1 MHVFLVMLNFLRD
14 VFKCHTE
21 FCYVDAVLAG
31 RLLKEAEPIE
41 EKRNAE
47 MGDERI
53 RAAYSEDQ
61 NTDGGLDA
69 DERKLLSRYGL
80 WLLVELTP
88 AREDVPI
95 VSFHT
100 SNIAEHCMRRHVKKN
115 TKCKC
120 LC

>member
-1 MHVFLVMLNFLRD
+1 
-14 VFKCHTE
+14 
-21 FCYVDAVLAG
+21 VLTD

-53 RAAYSEDQ
+53 RAAYLEDQ
-61 NTDGGLDA
+61 IADDDLDA
-69 DERKLLSRYGL
+69 DEHMLLSRYGV

-95 VSFHT
+95 VSFRVT
-100 SNIAEHCMRRHVKKN
+100 NIAKDNMTRHVI
-115 TKCKC
+115 
-120 LC
+120 